1 MGADPKGVKPDFL
14 LRMANASR
22 RRAETARSRADWSA
36 VSRAAERAQP
46 VVPLQLSPEGF
57 DLIAEVKFRA
67 PSVGTLAG
75 TSLSPLEQARCYA
88 AGGAAALSVLTEP
101 DEFAGELAHL
111 EEVAA
116 GLPQMPA
123 MRKDFLVDPYQI
135 LEARASGASGVLL
148 VVAML
153 DDREMRDMLHTAL
166 DLGMFAL
173 VEAFDEADLDR
184 CLPLMDAAGGA
195 LRNGAYRLLIGVN
208 CRDLRT
214 LNVQFDRFME
224 LAPRLPADI
233 PRVAES
239 GVQTPDQ
246 ARELAAQGYQLA
258 LVGTALMRADA
269 PADAARAILA
279 AGRGACASS

>member
-1 MGADPKGVKPDFL
+1 
-14 LRMANASR
+14 
-22 RRAETARSRADWSA
+22 
-36 VSRAAERAQP
+36 
-46 VVPLQLSPEGF
+46 
-57 DLIAEVKFRA
+57 
-67 PSVGTLAG
+67 
-75 TSLSPLEQARCYA
+75 
-88 AGGAAALSVLTEP
+88 
-101 DEFAGELAHL
+101 
-111 EEVAA
+111 
-116 GLPQMPA
+116 
-123 MRKDFLVDPYQI
+123 
-135 LEARASGASGVLL
+135 
-148 VVAML
+148 
-153 DDREMRDMLHTAL
+153 
-166 DLGMFAL
+166 
-173 VEAFDEADLDR
+173 
-184 CLPLMDAAGGA
+184 MDAAGGA
-195 LRNGAYRLLIGVN
+195 LRNGACRLLIGVN